1 MTHSDYDDQ
10 KSDSL
15 KLFTATA
22 KLLRSCCGFFSF
34 GLFVTYCDVMTVA
47 AGVNITVYT
56 SQKRTN
62 SNKKTK
68 KKNVQEEE
76 KKY

>member
-1 MTHSDYDDQ
+1 MTHSDYEDQ

-47 AGVNITVYT
+47 AGVNITVYNQSKT
-56 SQKRTN
+56 YKQQQKN
-62 SNKKTK
+62 
-68 KKNVQEEE
+68 
-76 KKY
+76 